1 MAGDDGQ
8 SVFSGM
14 IEQARVGSLNL
25 RMEPEEFA
33 RIDRECTEFQTTI
46 GQIQQSMTD
55 ISKIATW
62 GFGDHANSGLSSARV
77 MADRFRTK
85 ARGGEDSFYDVLEE
99 HYKIVEDIRV
109 LHQVIRDRFMAEDEA
124 WAARFNAEVA
134 ALDAGGSK

>member
-1 MAGDDGQ
+1 M
-8 SVFSGM
+8 
-14 IEQARVGSLNL
+14 GSLNL